1 MYEFSCRL
9 STTREF
15 LVNNHPLAKR
25 RLSGRFIS
33 RISTLKEEST
43 NAPLNSIHL
52 PGFVLPKGRP
62 GLNGVIKDD
71 PQK

>member
-1 MYEFSCRL
+1 M
-9 STTREF
+9 
-15 LVNNHPLAKR
+15 AKR

-52 PGFVLPKGRP
+52 LGFVLSKGRP